1 MHIFCHISG
10 EPELSHCHTPPAL
23 PRLPQRNQFTILADE
38 EDDGDEDEDE
48 DDDVVVLTAPAKL
61 GHNKVEETGRRG
73 RSLP

>member
-10 EPELSHCHTPPAL
+10 EAELSLCHTPSAQ
-23 PRLPQRNQFTILADE
+23 LPQYNQFTILADE
-38 EDDGDEDEDE
+38 EDDEDDGDGDD